1 MKKAPKIINLTLL
14 LVICLISNVISAA
27 DPNPPAPL
35 APSVPPGL
43 PIDGGIL
50 ILGIAALLYSFYF
63 FRKRFNYSK

>member
-27 DPNPPAPL
+27 DPNPPVPL
-35 APSVPPGL
+35 APPEPPGL

-50 ILGIAALLYSFYF
+50 ILGIAAVLYSFYF